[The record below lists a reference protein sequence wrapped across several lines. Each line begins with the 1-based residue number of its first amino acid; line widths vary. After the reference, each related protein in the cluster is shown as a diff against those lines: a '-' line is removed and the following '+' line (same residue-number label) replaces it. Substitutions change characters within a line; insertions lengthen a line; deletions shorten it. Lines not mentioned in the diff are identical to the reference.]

1 MSLWGGVVVGVGL
14 GYPMLLYYVCH
25 EESCLHCATMESAVG
40 VAGWARAF
48 PKYNRRFAASLVV
61 RSAERVVPFLRG

>member
-48 PKYNRRFAASLVV
+48 PK
-61 RSAERVVPFLRG
+61 